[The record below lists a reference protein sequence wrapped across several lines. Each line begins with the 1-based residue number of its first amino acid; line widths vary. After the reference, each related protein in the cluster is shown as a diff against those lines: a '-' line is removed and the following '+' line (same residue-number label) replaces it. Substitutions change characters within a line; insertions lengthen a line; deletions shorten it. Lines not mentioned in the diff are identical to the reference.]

1 MKLCKVNQS
10 NQINDKTVEKK
21 DDLGKSIQDSKIEKN
36 EPPQKINTKIDTK
49 REKIKDLNI
58 GSEIEPKKIENPEI
72 SALSLSS
79 LKLKKEVNI
88 EKGKGKGKQ
97 NTFRK

>member
-1 MKLCKVNQS
+1 MKLCKINQN

-49 REKIKDLNI
+49 REN
-58 GSEIEPKKIENPEI
+58 
-72 SALSLSS
+72 
-79 LKLKKEVNI
+79 
-88 EKGKGKGKQ
+88 
-97 NTFRK
+97 